1 MLSAFL
7 LFTQLAHAAAP
18 LTVIV
23 DAGHGG
29 HDHGTVRSG
38 VMESDITLAVSRELH
53 ALLKKDKRF
62 QVSLTREGDASVTLS
77 RRARMAKEKKADIF
91 LSIHVNSSPD
101 PRARGAEFYFQ
112 NQLPPDEES
121 MFLAHQE
128 QANESGESD
137 KDGPLTYDFIDRTK
151 YPTEIAAI
159 ATDLLDSDRVLRSSE
174 LSKTLKLSWKGS
186 RKSKSNSV
194 RQAPFYVLNQMRMP
208 SSLVELGFL
217 TNTEDF
223 QELTDVNAQK
233 RMAADLHRGLVAY
246 KESIDKSLQSP

>member
-1 MLSAFL
+1 MSF
-7 LFTQLAHAAAP
+7 AAP
-18 LTVIV
+18 MTVVI

-29 HDHGTVRSG
+29 HDHGTVRKTA
-38 VMESDITLAVSRELH
+38 MESDITLAVSRELH

-62 QVSLTREGDASVTLS
+62 QVSLTRESDASVTLS
-77 RRARMAKEKKADIF
+77 RRAKIAKEKKADVF

-128 QANESGESD
+128 NLAAEGGE
-137 KDGPLTYDFIDRTK
+137 KDMPLTYDFIERNN
-151 YPTEIAAI
+151 YPAEITSI
-159 ATDLLDSDRVLRSSE
+159 VTDLLDSDRVLRSSE

-194 RQAPFYVLNQMRMP
+194 RQAPFYVLSQMRMP

-217 TNTEDF
+217 TNSDDYR
-223 QELTDVNAQK
+223 ELTDPSVQK

-246 KESIDKSLQSP
+246 KESIDKTMQSP